1 MSTSGAKSRRF
12 ARCLSPCATT
22 CLPPAP
28 PKFFFGEGWRHHDF
42 LYFFLGSFIG
52 GGVVVDGALF
62 TGRTG
67 TAGALGTIPI
77 MRIENG
83 VLAARQL
90 HHCASIYKLEE
101 RLRGAGLD
109 PSSIW
114 RTPDA
119 WDDYSIHLDAWIEE
133 TAEALAYAALAAIS
147 VIDFEAVVI
156 DGAMPTAVRGRLV
169 ARVAEIYETLDR
181 RGLIDPII
189 KTGSIGPDARA
200 LGGAALPLVANFA
213 HDREVLFKE
222 TPNGFAS
229 PNLPY

>member
-1 MSTSGAKSRRF
+1 
-12 ARCLSPCATT
+12 
-22 CLPPAP
+22 
-28 PKFFFGEGWRHHDF
+28 
-42 LYFFLGSFIG
+42 
-52 GGVVVDGALF
+52 
-62 TGRTG
+62 
-67 TAGALGTIPI
+67 
-77 MRIENG
+77 MRLENG
-83 VLAARQL
+83 GLAARQL

-133 TAEALAYAALAAIS
+133 TAEALAYATLAAIS

-169 ARVAEIYETLDR
+169 ARVAEIYETLNR

-213 HDREVLFKE
+213 RDGEVLLKE
-222 TPNGFAS
+222 IPNGFVS